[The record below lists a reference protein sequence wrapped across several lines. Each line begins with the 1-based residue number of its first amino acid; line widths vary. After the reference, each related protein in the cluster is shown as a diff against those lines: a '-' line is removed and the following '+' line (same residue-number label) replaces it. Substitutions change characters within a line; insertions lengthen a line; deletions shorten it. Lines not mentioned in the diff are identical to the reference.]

1 MLARHRDGRLRLGTA
16 NALSGEEDA
25 VLLTGVYGTG
35 KSTVAAEIAGLLG
48 ERGLPYG
55 ALDLDW
61 LSWFDNGKLDHHGAG
76 WNVLYANLS
85 AVVGNYRQAGVRLFI
100 LAWAVPGRPELD
112 AVRAHLAMPV
122 RVVRL
127 TVPLAQIEERL
138 RPDVTTERKDDLR
151 GAADWIATSRGV
163 GLEDLTV
170 ANEGPIRQVATT
182 ILEWLGW
189 T

>member
-1 MLARHRDGRLRLGTA
+1 MGA
-16 NALSGEEDA
+16 SGEMSA

-35 KSTVAAEIAGLLG
+35 KSTVAAEIAGILE

-61 LSWFDNGKLDHHGAG
+61 LGWFDNGKRDHHGAG
-76 WNVLYANLS
+76 QDVMFANLS
-85 AVVGNYRQAGVRLFI
+85 AVVGNYRQAGVRLLV

-112 AVRAHLAMPV
+112 AIRAHLGMPL

-138 RPDVTTERKDDLR
+138 RADVTTERRDDLR
-151 GAADWIATSRGV
+151 EAATWITTSRGV
-163 GLEDLTV
+163 GVEDLTV
-170 ANEGPIRQVATT
+170 ANDRPIRQVATT

-189 T
+189 M